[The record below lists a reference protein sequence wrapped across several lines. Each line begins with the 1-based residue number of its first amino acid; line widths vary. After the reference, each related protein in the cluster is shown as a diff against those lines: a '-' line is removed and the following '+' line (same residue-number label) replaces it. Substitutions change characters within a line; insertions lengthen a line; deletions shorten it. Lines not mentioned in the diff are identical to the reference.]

1 MKDSRPQRRP
11 GALAALRARYE
22 PQLSA
27 LRGSGTATAAGL
39 AGAMIANNV
48 LALVATVVFARELNG
63 TGSGDYGSL
72 AALISYL
79 LILTVVGQA
88 MQVATAREGVL
99 GNLGVGR
106 SLLATV
112 RGWTITLLIAAVV
125 LTVASV
131 LLRHPIASAVGVP
144 NFSWGAALGIPTGC
158 VYLEVCL
165 LRGALQG
172 VGDYR
177 SVGASLIGE
186 QGTRLVAG
194 AVLALALGVSG
205 AYLGSILSYLAM
217 SAYCVVKLRAYAATQ
232 THPETVEMPAV
243 SLGRHIQRAWAP
255 IAGLAVIAVL
265 QNIDLIAAKHRFST
279 PVASSY
285 AATAVAAKVMMW
297 VAMGAA
303 FYLVP
308 EASRRHGE
316 GRDARSVL
324 GRSLAIV
331 LVGSIPCLLIFAFGS
346 HQLLSAVFGHKKA
359 TASDSLFI
367 LGVAFTFLAC
377 TYLAVQYMLALKR
390 TWFLVVLAAVAAAE
404 PVLLLQAPRH
414 PAGFATVVLGV
425 QAVAAL
431 LALAM
436 ALRRD
441 RTPTAVET
449 SALSEGETASASVAE
464 LV

>member
-1 MKDSRPQRRP
+1 
-11 GALAALRARYE
+11 
-22 PQLSA
+22 
-27 LRGSGTATAAGL
+27 
-39 AGAMIANNV
+39 MIANNL
-48 LALVATVVFARELNG
+48 LALVATVVFAHEHL
-63 TGSGDYGSL
+63 DYGSL
-72 AALISYL
+72 GALISYL
-79 LILTVVGQA
+79 LILTVAGQA

-99 GNLGVGR
+99 GHLGVGR
-106 SLLATV
+106 GLIATV
-112 RGWTITLLIAAVV
+112 SGWTRTLLIATVV

-131 LLRHPIASAVGVP
+131 LLRHPIASAVGVH

-158 VYLEVCL
+158 LYLELSL

-172 VGDYR
+172 VRDYR
-177 SVGASLIGE
+177 TVGASLIGE
-186 QGTRLVAG
+186 QAARLIAG
-194 AVLALALGVSG
+194 AVLAIGLGVTG
-205 AYLGSILSYLAM
+205 AYLGSILSYIVM

-232 THPETVEMPAV
+232 PDRSVTAAPAV

-265 QNIDLIAAKHRFST
+265 QNIDIIMAKHRFST

-285 AATAVAAKVMMW
+285 AATAVAAKVMVW

-324 GRSLAIV
+324 ARALSIV
-331 LVGSIPCLLIFAFGS
+331 LVCSVPCLLIFAFGS

-377 TYLAVQYMLALKR
+377 TYLAVQYMLAIKR
-390 TWFLVVLAAVAAAE
+390 TWFLLVIGAVAAAE
-404 PVLLLQAPRH
+404 PVLLLQAPRE
-414 PAGFATVVLGV
+414 PKGFAVIVLAV
-425 QAVAAL
+425 QAVAAV

-441 RTPTAVET
+441 NSPPAKDP
-449 SALSEGETASASVAE
+449 SVTLADEPAFAE
-464 LV
+464 VA

>member
-11 GALAALRARYE
+11 GALAALRARLQ
-22 PQLSA
+22 PRLA
-27 LRGSGTATAAGL
+27 GLRGSGTATAAGL

-48 LALVATVVFARELNG
+48 LALVATVVFAREL
-63 TGSGDYGSL
+63 TDYGSL
-72 AALISYL
+72 GALISYL
-79 LILTVVGQA
+79 LILTVAGQA

-99 GNLGVGR
+99 GHLGVGR
-106 SLLATV
+106 GLTATV
-112 RGWTITLLIAAVV
+112 RGWTRTLLIATVV

-131 LLRHPIASAVGVP
+131 LLRHPIASAVGVSK
-144 NFSWGAALGIPTGC
+144 FSWGAALGIPTGC
-158 VYLEVCL
+158 LYLELCL

-172 VGDYR
+172 VRDYR
-177 SVGASLIGE
+177 TVGASLIGE
-186 QGTRLVAG
+186 QAARLITG
-194 AVLALALGVSG
+194 AVLAIGLGVTG
-205 AYLGSILSYLAM
+205 AYLGSILSYVAM
-217 SAYCVVKLRAYAATQ
+217 SAYCAIKLRAYAATRPDQ
-232 THPETVEMPAV
+232 EAVDEPAV

-265 QNIDLIAAKHRFST
+265 ENIDIIVAKHRFST
-279 PVASSY
+279 AVASSY
-285 AATAVAAKVMMW
+285 AATAVAAKVTVW

-316 GRDARSVL
+316 GRDGRPVLARALGIVVVCSV
-324 GRSLAIV
+324 
-331 LVGSIPCLLIFAFGS
+331 PCLLIFAFGS

-359 TASDSLFI
+359 TASDSLLI

-390 TWFLVVLAAVAAAE
+390 TWFLLVIGAVAVAE

-414 PAGFATVVLGV
+414 PAGFADVVLAV
-425 QAVAAL
+425 QAVAAV

-441 RTPTAVET
+441 KSPVRAATATTAQAT
-449 SALSEGETASASVAE
+449 SAASVAE
-464 LV
+464 FV